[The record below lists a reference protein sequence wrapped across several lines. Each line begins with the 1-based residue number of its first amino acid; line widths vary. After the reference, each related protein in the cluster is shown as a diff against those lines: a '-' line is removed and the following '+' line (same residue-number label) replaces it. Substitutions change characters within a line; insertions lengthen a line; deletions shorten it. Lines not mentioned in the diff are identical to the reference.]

1 MAAAPGPLP
10 DFDTMGQAFNSIQV
24 QFQRFA
30 NVPAMQDGQLLQILV
45 QQNQQILQRLD
56 GLTERVDGLTERVD
70 SLSAKIDIMK
80 IRASA
85 ETPERLELLYNTTT
99 NEPID
104 NFPDTVEGIQALN
117 MANANRILV
126 ALGHEPRGSLPQ
138 KKRRILLEAGI
149 TQQLTNI

>member
-10 DFDTMGQAFNSIQV
+10 DFDTTGQAFNSIQV
-24 QFQRFA
+24 QFQRFV

-56 GLTERVDGLTERVD
+56 GLTERVD

-85 ETPERLELLYNTTT
+85 EYVRSSCYNR
-99 NEPID
+99 PADKIK
-104 NFPDTVEGIQALN
+104 QAY
-117 MANANRILV
+117 
-126 ALGHEPRGSLPQ
+126 
-138 KKRRILLEAGI
+138 
-149 TQQLTNI
+149 